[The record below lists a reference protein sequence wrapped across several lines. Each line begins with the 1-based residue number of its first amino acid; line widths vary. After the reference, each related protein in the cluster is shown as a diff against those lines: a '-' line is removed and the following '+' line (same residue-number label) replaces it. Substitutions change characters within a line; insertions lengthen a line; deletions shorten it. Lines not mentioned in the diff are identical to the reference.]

1 MDKDEKNKQRK
12 DNLLNAGIA
21 GAAYETVQK
30 YGSAVKEHYVAF
42 SGVDNEAGKTLV
54 KGLKQIAEEKI
65 NPDYEFQNIHQQA
78 GFSAEVKD
86 VARFNAKNIIKG
98 DATRKIRTDDLGRV
112 NDPLYDTVLIDADGN
127 LIDGSGAQMKFLGAS
142 EKDPT
147 GAGDAARALEKLQM
161 KKFEKY
167 LEHDAKIDVPADQYD
182 KMLQEANVKIKRLSR
197 QLESQKNTGNTTQV
211 QKIQEKIEKLEKI
224 KKSLRKSTVSSD
236 EAVFARLHPGLSTT
250 LDIAKISHGAGV
262 QAAETAAAI
271 GGSVSIVK
279 NLVAVCKGEM
289 EPEDA
294 VMNVARDTASTTVV
308 GYGTGFAGATIKG
321 AMQNSGSQH
330 LQTLSKTNVAGTI
343 VAVSVSAAK
352 TLIRYF
358 EGEIDGVECLET
370 LGEQGTGMMSSAMF
384 SVIGQI
390 AVPIPVVG
398 SMIGGMVGYAL
409 SSATY
414 GILTQ
419 SLRDEKVAHKER
431 MEIERACEEHIK
443 MIREYRAEMEK
454 FTSEYLSESMDIFR
468 ESFAGIKN
476 AFAIGDVDW
485 FIESANMITENFGG
499 EASFSSM
506 EEFNSK
512 MIMGSTFKL

>member
-1 MDKDEKNKQRK
+1 
-12 DNLLNAGIA
+12 
-21 GAAYETVQK
+21 
-30 YGSAVKEHYVAF
+30 
-42 SGVDNEAGKTLV
+42 
-54 KGLKQIAEEKI
+54 
-65 NPDYEFQNIHQQA
+65 
-78 GFSAEVKD
+78 
-86 VARFNAKNIIKG
+86 
-98 DATRKIRTDDLGRV
+98 
-112 NDPLYDTVLIDADGN
+112 
-127 LIDGSGAQMKFLGAS
+127 
-142 EKDPT
+142 
-147 GAGDAARALEKLQM
+147 
-161 KKFEKY
+161 
-167 LEHDAKIDVPADQYD
+167 
-182 KMLQEANVKIKRLSR
+182 
-197 QLESQKNTGNTTQV
+197 
-211 QKIQEKIEKLEKI
+211 
-224 KKSLRKSTVSSD
+224 
-236 EAVFARLHPGLSTT
+236 
-250 LDIAKISHGAGV
+250 
-262 QAAETAAAI
+262 
-271 GGSVSIVK
+271 
-279 NLVAVCKGEM
+279 
-289 EPEDA
+289 
-294 VMNVARDTASTTVV
+294 
-308 GYGTGFAGATIKG
+308 
-321 AMQNSGSQH
+321 
-330 LQTLSKTNVAGTI
+330 
-343 VAVSVSAAK
+343 
-352 TLIRYF
+352 
-358 EGEIDGVECLET
+358 
-370 LGEQGTGMMSSAMF
+370 MMSSAMF